1 MQNGLARH
9 ALHVLWERTVPQT
22 LEPRAP
28 ASAAPAEPPGEPPNR
43 PLPVGYRQGL
53 ITAIT
58 VFIGFSLSFLRYWV
72 FEAPGH
78 WTLASVAAALVVL
91 APICTQ
97 IYTLYR
103 ALQIADQM
111 EREYTRTVQWFVGS
125 VVAMLVSVGLAG
137 VILAGEAAQSP
148 MPGIVGGTGR

>member
-1 MQNGLARH
+1 LEKA
-9 ALHVLWERTVPQT
+9 VPPT
-22 LEPRAP
+22 IDPRATAP
-28 ASAAPAEPPGEPPNR
+28 AVPAEPPVELSGERSNR

-78 WTLASVAAALVVL
+78 WTWVSVVAALIVL
-91 APICTQ
+91 APICIQ

-111 EREYTRTVQWFVGS
+111 EREYTRTVRWFVGS
-125 VVAMLVSVGLAG
+125 VVAMLVAVALAG
-137 VILAGEAAQSP
+137 VILASEPA
-148 MPGIVGGTGR
+148 PGLPLR

>member
-28 ASAAPAEPPGEPPNR
+28 ASAAPAEPQNR

-78 WTLASVAAALVVL
+78 WTSASVAAVLVVL

-111 EREYTRTVQWFVGS
+111 EREYTRTVRWFVGS
-125 VVAMLVSVGLAG
+125 VVAMLLAVGLAG
-137 VILAGEAAQSP
+137 VILANELVP
-148 MPGIVGGTGR
+148 